1 MDSAMRAEQDI
12 SSNRIREVELGNDF
26 NAGNVLGL
34 AIANQIAGTEGIFNF
49 NRYIE
54 AKPGI
59 IWGLPPILDSAF
71 AGLIAG
77 CISKIKI

>member
-1 MDSAMRAEQDI
+1 
-12 SSNRIREVELGNDF
+12 LGNDF